1 MTFSVTKSYLSTVA
15 ALAEREGLLPDLD
28 RRVGLDV
35 AGDLFD
41 SPQNRD
47 ITWRHL
53 LQQTTEWEGTLFG
66 KPDTADRRRGID
78 RTLQRPGMFWE
89 YNDVRVNL
97 LALSLLHLW
106 KKPLPRIL
114 KEEIMDPIG
123 ASDSWSWNGY
133 DTSFVDLEGRRV
145 QSVSGGGHWGGGLF
159 ISTRDH
165 ERFGYLFLRNGRWK
179 GRQILLDDW
188 VARATT
194 PVAIQPNYGF
204 MWCSTRAASVS
215 RARPSRASSRWA
227 PARRAR
233 FGSTRNTTSW
243 SSRAGSKALTWTASS
258 PAF

>member
-1 MTFSVTKSYLSTVA
+1 
-15 ALAEREGLLPDLD
+15 LPDLD

-133 DTSFVDLEGRRV
+133 DTSYVELDGRRV

-165 ERFGYLFLRNGRWK
+165 ARFGYLFLRNGRWK
-179 GRQILLDDW
+179 DRQILPDDW

-194 PVAIQPNYGF
+194 TVAIQPNYGF
-204 MWCSTRAASVS
+204 MWWLNTGRERFPSAPESSFFALGARSTSTIWVDPEHDLVVVS
-215 RARPSRASSRWA
+215 RWVEGADVDGVIARVLKAVG
-227 PARRAR
+227 
-233 FGSTRNTTSW
+233 GSE
-243 SSRAGSKALTWTASS
+243 
-258 PAF
+258 